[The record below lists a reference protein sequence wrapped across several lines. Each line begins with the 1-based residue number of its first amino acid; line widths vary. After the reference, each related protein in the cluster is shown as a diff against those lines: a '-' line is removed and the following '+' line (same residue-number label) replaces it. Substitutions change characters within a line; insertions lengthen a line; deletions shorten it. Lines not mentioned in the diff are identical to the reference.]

1 MQLIT
6 TKGNLITH
14 VAIQPRG
21 QGKFTADL
29 NPHSSVRSFKLK
41 LKGTTQKGYPFER
54 ISQKIGSTTTAVAW
68 VKYASNDQ
76 TLPLDRTTFIHFQV
90 CNFGATEFF
99 DCLVSKDKL
108 DYLLRRRLSPI
119 RAYKDRCRTI
129 IVSARATRSEDVG
142 KTDAV
147 VIILKG
153 RTSGTVLSETVHL
166 LVDD

>member
-6 TKGNLITH
+6 TKGNPIRD
-14 VAIQPRG
+14 VVIQAQG
-21 QGKFTADL
+21 QGKFTADV
-29 NPHSSVRSFKLK
+29 NPPSSVRSFRLK
-41 LKGTTQKGYPFER
+41 LRGTTQKGYAFER
-54 ISQKIGSTTTAVAW
+54 ISQKIVNTTTAVAW

-76 TLPLDRTTFIHFQV
+76 TLPLDRTTFIHLQV

-99 DCLVSKDKL
+99 DCLVLKDKL
-108 DYLLRRRLSPI
+108 GNLLRRRLSPI
-119 RAYKDRCRTI
+119 RAYKGRCRTI
-129 IVSARATRSEDVG
+129 VVSARATRSEDVG

-153 RTSGTVLSETVHL
+153 RTSGTVLSETVQL

>member
-6 TKGNLITH
+6 TRGNLIRD
-14 VAIQPRG
+14 VAIQSQG
-21 QGKFTADL
+21 QGRFTADFT
-29 NPHSSVRSFKLK
+29 PHSSVRSFKLK

-68 VKYASNDQ
+68 VKYASNDH
-76 TLPLDRTTFIHFQV
+76 TLPLDQTTFVHFQV

-99 DCLVSKDKL
+99 DCVVSKDKL

-119 RAYKDRCRTI
+119 RAYKGRCRTI
-129 IVSARATRSEDVG
+129 VVTAKATRSEDVG

>member
-6 TKGNLITH
+6 TRGNLIRD
-14 VAIQPRG
+14 VAIQSQG
-21 QGKFTADL
+21 QGRFTADF

-54 ISQKIGSTTTAVAW
+54 ISQKIGSTTTAVSW
-68 VKYASNDQ
+68 VKYASNDH
-76 TLPLDRTTFIHFQV
+76 TLPLDQTTFIHFQV

-99 DCLVSKDKL
+99 DCVVSKDKL

-119 RAYKDRCRTI
+119 RAYKGRCRTI
-129 IVSARATRSEDVG
+129 VVTAKATRSEDVG

>member
-6 TKGNLITH
+6 TKGNLIRY
-14 VAIQPRG
+14 VVIQPRG
-21 QGKFTADL
+21 QGKFTADF

-99 DCLVSKDKL
+99 DSLVLKDKL
-108 DYLLRRRLSPI
+108 GYLLRRRLSPI